1 MAPYL
6 IRYPLVPQEGSEG
19 IKPES
24 RVVMKCLI
32 LSRLFGLAPI
42 LASYVPTLAGMFTWS
57 NIPIVG
63 EDPLFI
69 PSGMAV
75 FEISGG
81 NILTL
86 TLTNESPQILATGE
100 ALPSLTWDITD
111 AGVTLFPDNTVIPRY
126 QNWLGLGQPMIGF
139 ILRMGLQGQNF
150 GGGLGSFGIGAMG
163 DINFGTDTFDPRDRF
178 DITTNLSGPSICDSL
193 NGIDGA
199 IVGPS
204 VDLIS
209 VDSQLRGRWSKG

>member
-1 MAPYL
+1 
-6 IRYPLVPQEGSEG
+6 
-19 IKPES
+19 
-24 RVVMKCLI
+24 MKCLI

-100 ALPSLTWDITD
+100 ALSSLTWDITD
-111 AGVTLFPDNTVIPRY
+111 AGVTLFPDKALIAPGSELVGVEATNDRIYPP
-126 QNWLGLGQPMIGF
+126 NGPSKDKISA
-139 ILRMGLQGQNF
+139 
-150 GGGLGSFGIGAMG
+150 GGGLGFFGIGAMG
-163 DINFGTDTFDPRDRF
+163 DINFGADTFGPGDRF
-178 DITTNLSGPSICDSL
+178 DITTNLFGPSISGSL
-193 NGIDGA
+193 NGIDGT

-204 VDLIS
+204 VDLTSDGFTTQGLLVQGIGK
-209 VDSQLRGRWSKG
+209 DPCRGR